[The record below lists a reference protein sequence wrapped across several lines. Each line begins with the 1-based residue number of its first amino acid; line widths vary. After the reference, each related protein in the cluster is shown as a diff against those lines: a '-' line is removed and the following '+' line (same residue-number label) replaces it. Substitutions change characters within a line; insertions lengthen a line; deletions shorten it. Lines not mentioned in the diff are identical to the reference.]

1 MSVSITLDGQ
11 SKAHLDKQFKLL
23 QEAAPRSVFS
33 AIVKVAYKIRS
44 DAQLR
49 LRGKGHIVTSR
60 LRNSLSV
67 FTFGGKKSQ
76 DYSDD
81 AGKTFNA
88 QLLTAAINKGEVA
101 IGTNVE
107 YAQKIETLDS
117 YLGWAVSNID
127 ISKSIGEEA
136 KPTLENAMKYG
147 KGIIPATE

>member
-1 MSVSITLDGQ
+1 MSVSITLDKA
-11 SKAHLDKQFKLL
+11 SKDHLDKQFKLL
-23 QEAAPRSVFS
+23 KEAGPRSVYS
-33 AIVKVAYKIRS
+33 AIIKVAYKIRS

-67 FTFGGKKSQ
+67 FTTLKKSI
-76 DYSDD
+76 DYTDKD
-81 AGKTFNA
+81 GKAFTA
-88 QLLTAAINKGEVA
+88 QLLTAAINKNEVA